1 MSQEATPQNILILP
15 SNAGRA
21 IVKEGALIACPLLR
35 TDEFIKFCKT
45 RGLSLDRERLIR
57 LERLGLFAP
66 IFRVQTPPHAPRR
79 FDIPPTADND
89 WFQKGWALGYDLS
102 ARYLCGSR
110 LQGSQ
115 P

>member
-1 MSQEATPQNILILP
+1 MSPKAAPQNNLTLP

-21 IVKEGALIACPLLR
+21 IVKEGALIACPLLG
-35 TDEFIKFCKT
+35 TDELIKFCKA

-79 FDIPPTADND
+79 FEIPPP
-89 WFQKGWALGYDLS
+89 
-102 ARYLCGSR
+102 SR
-110 LQGSQ
+110 
-115 P
+115 